1 MRSIRLFPAFLA
13 TLALTAC
20 APSTPSASSAAP
32 ETEPVRS
39 ELFAMDTVMDLTV
52 YGTDPAEGEAL
63 LADAEAEIRHL
74 EGLLSV
80 TDPDSEIYA
89 ADHSGGVPVPL
100 SEDTADLVAQA
111 LTLCER
117 TGGALDISIYPVV
130 RAWGF
135 TTGDYRVPEE
145 EELQSLLRAVDWT
158 RIRLDGD
165 RLTVP
170 DGMEIDLGAVAKG
183 YTGDRLMDLFRDRGV
198 TSALVSLGGNIQAL
212 GSKPDGSAWRVAL
225 QDPDGDGYAGVVELR
240 DEAAITSGGYERYFE
255 ENGVRYWHII
265 DPADGHPARS
275 GVASATIVGPS
286 GIEGDALS
294 TALFLLGPERAADC
308 WRANDGFDYV
318 LLLEDGTVQISE
330 GLEDRF
336 SLYGDW
342 EGRDLTVIRR

>member
-1 MRSIRLFPAFLA
+1 MRSIRLFPVLLA
-13 TLALTAC
+13 ALALSAC
-20 APSTPSASSAAP
+20 APSAPSVSSAAP
-32 ETEPVRS
+32 EAEPVRS

-63 LADAEAEIRHL
+63 LTDAEAEIRHL
-74 EGLLSV
+74 ERLLSV

-135 TTGDYRVPEE
+135 TTGDYRVPGE

-158 RIRLDGD
+158 QIRLEGD

-225 QDPDGDGYAGVVELR
+225 Q
-240 DEAAITSGGYERYFE
+240 AAITFGGYERYFE

-265 DPADGHPARS
+265 DPADGYPARS

-286 GIEGDALS
+286 GVQGDALS

-342 EGRDLTVIRR
+342 EGRGLTVIRR